1 MPANPIS
8 KHQRQ
13 TVQHVLWVL
22 PKFCQLSDISKLKR
36 NWYTLV
42 KYVYHYFSH
51 GYLFPDRKKI
61 RLFHDISR
69 KDLQQKNRTNG
80 QNLLTQIL
88 IWYYFFNKP
97 HCNSFGSWTRDRPK
111 PILLV
116 LAVAETVAETEDTHS
131 AVAEPGAESLVLVS
145 AETVAET

>member
-51 GYLFPDRKKI
+51 GYLFPDRKKSDFSMTFLEKFAAKKI
-61 RLFHDISR
+61 EQMDKI
-69 KDLQQKNRTNG
+69 
-80 QNLLTQIL
+80 
-88 IWYYFFNKP
+88 
-97 HCNSFGSWTRDRPK
+97 C
-111 PILLV
+111 
-116 LAVAETVAETEDTHS
+116 
-131 AVAEPGAESLVLVS
+131 
-145 AETVAET
+145 

>member
-51 GYLFPDRKKI
+51 GYLFPDRKKSDFSMTFLEKFAAKKSNKWTKFVDTDSNMV
-61 RLFHDISR
+61 LFFLINHIVTHLGR
-69 KDLQQKNRTNG
+69 GLKAIIAHQQNVQHQICSEHKF
-80 QNLLTQIL
+80 NL
-88 IWYYFFNKP
+88 
-97 HCNSFGSWTRDRPK
+97 
-111 PILLV
+111 
-116 LAVAETVAETEDTHS
+116 
-131 AVAEPGAESLVLVS
+131 
-145 AETVAET
+145 